1 VGNGTVLNRR
11 VYTTK
16 IRSERFCGTLS
27 KIEFESVLV
36 KEKGNQESEQSC
48 THHVGPKQ
56 GSG

>member
-36 KEKGNQESEQSC
+36 KERKRKPG
-48 THHVGPKQ
+48 K
-56 GSG
+56 